1 MALSAGASPDGLS
14 AVIRTLTRLVDEAE
28 VLEERGQYRDAVELV
43 ARALTYA
50 HADYVA
56 SRYPGIN
63 LVRQPSTTMPRRS
76 YVERYKARLR
86 VDWQKWDRM
95 SMRTVVSAALAAGE
109 RNDDSWAG
117 DEDSESAPAASARTE
132 SRASS
137 FLAVKRRTSIA
148 AESIASFEAEGSAD
162 GRDASSSIG
171 ADWQPETLE
180 MSEEAGLVELVHKCG
195 DGTKVKTSV
204 RPFALP
210 DKVRFAFNRDPKKTM
225 RGLLAGDESVVGEG
239 GRAYTHEEVARW
251 LLTAKDVSKNRI
263 GDYLG
268 RADEDAQKML
278 GAFLAPLDFSD
289 FTFDEA
295 LRFFLS
301 LFRLPGEAQQID
313 RIMQNFAEKYYE
325 ARPDLFRVADTAYV
339 LAFSLIMLNTDAHS
353 DQIEHKMSLSQFLN
367 NNRGIDEGGDL
378 DAEMMTQ
385 LYHSIV
391 KNEIRMEQREFITSV
406 KEGWLLKQGGRIK
419 TWRKRYTILSGN
431 VLYYFDSP
439 KDRAPAG
446 FVPLEGIRCEALS
459 DRRTFEIRPVVHGQ
473 AIKSVKMASGN
484 GWMGGKKKG
493 AFAHGNHSFFAFRTL
508 DENDDVATWVQA
520 VREHSVVDTVAQ
532 ARETASAKSSVSG
545 GADEL
550 DGFGKATLS
559 FFRSKAKKGVAVAR
573 VAKRPEASAHG
584 SSTASTL
591 HTIGE

>member
-1 MALSAGASPDGLS
+1 MALSAAAGPDGLS
-14 AVIRTLTRLVDEAE
+14 AVIQTLTRLVDEAE
-28 VLEERGQYRDAVELV
+28 ELEGRGQYRDAVEIV

-63 LVRQPSTTMPRRS
+63 LVRQPSSAMPRRS

-95 SMRTVVSAALAAGE
+95 SMRTVISAAVAAGE
-109 RNDDSWAG
+109 KNDDWA
-117 DEDSESAPAASARTE
+117 DEDSESAPSTSARAE

-137 FLAVKRRTSIA
+137 ILAPKRRKSIA
-148 AESIASFEAEGSAD
+148 AESIASFEADSSAD

-180 MSEEAGLVELVHKCG
+180 MMSEAGMVELVHKCG

-204 RPFALP
+204 RPFSLP

-225 RGLLAGDESVVGEG
+225 KGLLAGDESVVGVG
-239 GRAYTHEEVARW
+239 GRAYSHEEIARW

-278 GAFLAPLDFSD
+278 REFLAPLDLVD

-353 DQIEHKMSLSQFLN
+353 DQIEQKMSLSQFLN

-378 DAEMMTQ
+378 DPAMMTQ

-446 FVPLEGIRCEALS
+446 FVPLEGIRCAALS
-459 DRRTFEIRPVVHGQ
+459 DGITFEIRPIVHGQ
-473 AIKSVKMASGN
+473 GIKSVKMSTG
-484 GWMGGKKKG
+484 GGCIGGKKKG
-493 AFAHGNHSFFAFRTL
+493 AFAHGNHSYFAFRTM

-520 VREHSVVDTVAQ
+520 VREHSVVDAVAQ
-532 ARETASAKSSVSG
+532 ARVEASAKSSASG
-545 GADEL
+545 GADEV

-559 FFRSKAKKGVAVAR
+559 FFRSKAKQGVP
-573 VAKRPEASAHG
+573 KSPDASSTHG
-584 SSTASTL
+584 SSTVSTL
-591 HTIGE
+591 PAIGE